1 MTRLA
6 GQPWPKLN
14 QIWQALITL
23 PLEMMLGRPEGVIAQ
38 LVHFPGHV
46 AGRPEYLAEP
56 LVRIPAAVCRRPLH
70 ADVVQFDLADL
81 ECMKPFFHLVRFTP
95 QTLKQAP

>member
-23 PLEMMLGRPEGVIAQ
+23 TLEMMLGRPEGVIAQ

-56 LVRIPAAVCRRPLH
+56 LVRIPAVVCRRALQ
-70 ADVVQFDLADL
+70 ADVVQFDLADI
-81 ECMKPFFHLVRFTP
+81 ECMKTFDHLIPLPPSTF
-95 QTLKQAP
+95 KHA